1 MQKTRETNKLLS
13 YENQRN
19 RIIGVTIIT
28 GDFKSLKKG
37 RCYVN
42 RD

>member
-19 RIIGVTIIT
+19 RIIRVTVIT
-28 GDFKSLKKG
+28 GDFKSSRKG
-37 RCYVN
+37 DVM
-42 RD
+42 